1 MCAAVLMVMGG
12 IWPSRLN
19 WGLLAPGLLPGD
31 ALLLTQLGPEFLLFQ
46 AQDTLTGILPSWV
59 HCLCRGP
66 AQPHL
71 LRLGG
76 TQL

>member
-19 WGLLAPGLLPGD
+19 WRPLTPGLLPGD
-31 ALLLTQLGPEFLLFQ
+31 ALLLTQLELEFLLFQ
-46 AQDTLTGILPSWV
+46 AQDTLTGVLPSGV

-66 AQPHL
+66 AQPYQ
-71 LRLGG
+71 LRSGG